1 MGMKDKAMF
10 ALYLAAKKRKANNN
24 RQSSN
29 NYDDDGY
36 DGFDDHDENVAWVSC
51 IPRRPSTTV
60 CIAAQRSGWAT
71 SSKYCS
77 NKRYDYGWFTMSRMW
92 MPRGC
97 NL

>member
-36 DGFDDHDENVAWVSC
+36 DGFDDHDE
-51 IPRRPSTTV
+51 
-60 CIAAQRSGWAT
+60 
-71 SSKYCS
+71 
-77 NKRYDYGWFTMSRMW
+77 
-92 MPRGC
+92 
-97 NL
+97 